1 MALAGTGAIGA
12 IAANTVRDAVR
23 NRVLYIL
30 VFFALVM
37 IGTSVGLATLSY
49 VESARILQDVGFAAI
64 RLFGAA
70 IAIFMGAGLVHR
82 EVERRTIFTIL
93 SKPVT
98 RSQFLVGKYLG
109 LVATLWL
116 QLGIMVVAFA
126 GVSLASGAPLGTA
139 HAVALGLVALELA
152 VVVAF
157 ATLFSCFA
165 TPFLAACYSAGLYGV
180 GHLTRDLRALGAA
193 SDSSAFEQMTRWIH
207 RVFPDLS
214 AMNRVVEA
222 VHGLPIP
229 PPEVGWALLSGIAWC
244 LGFLLLASV
253 VFERR
258 DFS

>member
-1 MALAGTGAIGA
+1 MRGAVAA

-49 VESARILQDVGFAAI
+49 VERGRILQDVGFGAI
-64 RLFGAA
+64 RFFGAA

-82 EVERRTIFTIL
+82 EIERRTIFTIL

-98 RSQFLVGKYLG
+98 RSQFLLGKYLG
-109 LVATLWL
+109 LVVTLWL
-116 QLGIMVVAFA
+116 QLAIMVLAFV
-126 GVSLASGAPLGTA
+126 GVSFAAGAALGA
-139 HAVALGLVALELA
+139 GHAVALLLVALELA

-157 ATLFSCFA
+157 ATLFSSFA
-165 TPFLAACYSAGLYGV
+165 TPFLAACYSAGLYLV

-193 SDSSAFEQMTRWIH
+193 SDSLAFEQTTRWVH
-207 RVFPDLS
+207 RVLPDLS

-229 PPEVGWALLSGIAWC
+229 PPEVGWALLSGVAWVF
-244 LGFLLLASV
+244 GFLLVAVV

-258 DFS
+258 DFR

>member
-1 MALAGTGAIGA
+1 VAA

-30 VFFALVM
+30 VFFSLVM
-37 IGTSVGLATLSY
+37 IGTSVALATLSY
-49 VESARILQDVGFAAI
+49 VERARILQDVGLGAI

-70 IAIFMGAGLVHR
+70 IAIFMGVGLIHR
-82 EVERRTIFTIL
+82 EVERRTIYTIL

-98 RSQFLVGKYLG
+98 RARFLAGKYLG

-116 QLGIMVVAFA
+116 QLAIMVAAFVA
-126 GVSLASGAPLGTA
+126 VSLAAGATLGMG
-139 HAVALGLVALELA
+139 HVIALVLVAVELA

-157 ATLFSCFA
+157 ATLFSSFA
-165 TPFLAACYSAGLYGV
+165 TPFLAACYSVGLYLV
-180 GHLTRDLRALGAA
+180 GHLTRDLRALGAGA
-193 SDSSAFEQMTRWIH
+193 ESELFATVTVWIH

-214 AMNRVVEA
+214 ALNRVIEA

-229 PPEVGWALLSGIAWC
+229 ANEVAWALVAGVAWC
-244 LGFLLLASV
+244 LGFLLVAVV

-258 DFS
+258 DFR

>member
-1 MALAGTGAIGA
+1 VRGAVAA

-30 VFFALVM
+30 VFFAVVM

-49 VESARILQDVGFAAI
+49 VERGRILQDVGFGAI
-64 RLFGAA
+64 RFFGAA
-70 IAIFMGAGLVHR
+70 IAIFMGAGLIHR
-82 EVERRTIFTIL
+82 EIERRTIYTIL

-98 RSQFLVGKYLG
+98 RAHFLLGKYLG
-109 LVATLWL
+109 LVITLWL
-116 QLGIMVVAFA
+116 QLGIMVVAFVV
-126 GVSLASGAPLGTA
+126 VSLAAGAELGA
-139 HAVALGLVALELA
+139 GHAIALGLVAMELA

-157 ATLFSCFA
+157 ATLFSSFA
-165 TPFLAACYSAGLYGV
+165 TPFLAACYSAGLYLI

-193 SDSSAFEQMTRWIH
+193 SDSAAFESATRWIQ
-207 RVFPDLS
+207 RVLPDLS

-229 PPEVGWALLSGIAWC
+229 TPEVGWALVSGIAWC
-244 LGFLLLASV
+244 SGFLLVAVV

-258 DFS
+258 DFR